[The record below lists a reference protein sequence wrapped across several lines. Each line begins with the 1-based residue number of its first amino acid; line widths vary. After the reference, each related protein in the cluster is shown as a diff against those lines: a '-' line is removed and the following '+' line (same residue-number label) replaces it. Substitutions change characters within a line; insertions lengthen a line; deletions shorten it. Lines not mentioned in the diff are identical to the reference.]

1 MFVVAIIGDV
11 TATQQSVCCGA
22 MGEKSS
28 STSTLV
34 VAEIGP
40 KRWCRVVRASGLSR
54 PCDLLFPPQLLYR
67 KNSRFQ
73 TGVRHVFAV
82 VSDGTNAH
90 LAYVLAMRGQD
101 CCLIDVRAH
110 SHSCDAAFE
119 VLIDHWHGV
128 AERLGATSMIG
139 PVGAFAFLTD
149 GVAAGDAEEVKS
161 IHIPVYPATL
171 VDSLLRRGYV
181 HAWSGAV
188 WGRCGKRAVQ
198 DHERYQPHAGVQGG
212 TWMSVV
218 SSVRKLE
225 EVLSA
230 SFTTLPWHRG
240 RGAAVSA
247 LAISYAPVFSPALA
261 LAGEHDARTVGAVL
275 MYRDVDFVPAF
286 VYTLPRMLQKIWL
299 WLASRQSHLLHVSVI
314 GLLPEARNSRIALA
328 LFRATRHAFSRA
340 EAVTTSWVRSENRAS
355 QLMCERAGL
364 SPLQHRTVFHKVLS
378 TISNH

>member
-1 MFVVAIIGDV
+1 
-11 TATQQSVCCGA
+11 
-22 MGEKSS
+22 MGEHLRSS
-28 STSTLV
+28 PVLE
-34 VAEIGP
+34 VAEIDR
-40 KRWCRVVRASGLSR
+40 KRWCRIVRASGLSR
-54 PCDLLFPPQLLYR
+54 PWDLLFPPQALYR
-67 KNSRFQ
+67 RKSRFE
-73 TGVRHVFAV
+73 TGNQHVFGLV
-82 VSDGTNAH
+82 TNGSDTH

-101 CCLIDVRAH
+101 CCLIDVRGPEETSESAIN
-110 SHSCDAAFE
+110 
-119 VLIDHWHGV
+119 VMIDHWHGV

-149 GVAAGDAEEVKS
+149 GVAEPGDREMKS

-171 VDSLLRRGYV
+171 VDCFIRRGYV

-188 WGRCGKRAVQ
+188 WGQHGRPATNDYEQ
-198 DHERYQPHAGVQGG
+198 YPLQTGVQRG
-212 TWMSVV
+212 TWMSAA
-218 SSVRKLE
+218 SFVRKLE
-225 EVLSA
+225 RVLSA

-299 WLASRQSHLLHVSVI
+299 WLASRQSRLLHVSVI

-328 LFRATRHAFSRA
+328 LFRSTRHAFSRA

-364 SPLQHRTVFHKVLS
+364 SPLQNRTVYHKVLS
-378 TISNH
+378 TIFNH

>member
-1 MFVVAIIGDV
+1 
-11 TATQQSVCCGA
+11 
-22 MGEKSS
+22 MGEHLRSS
-28 STSTLV
+28 PVLE
-34 VAEIGP
+34 VAEIDR
-40 KRWCRVVRASGLSR
+40 KRWCRIVRASGLSR
-54 PCDLLFPPQLLYR
+54 PWDLLFPPQALYR
-67 KNSRFQ
+67 RKSRFE
-73 TGVRHVFAV
+73 TGDHHVFGLV
-82 VSDGTNAH
+82 TNGSDTH
-90 LAYVLAMRGQD
+90 LAYVLAMRGQS
-101 CCLIDVRAH
+101 CCLIDVRGPEETSDSAIN
-110 SHSCDAAFE
+110 
-119 VLIDHWHGV
+119 VMIDHWHGV

-188 WGRCGKRAVQ
+188 WGQCGKRAVQ
-198 DHERYQPHAGVQGG
+198 DHERYQPHAGVQRG

-240 RGAAVSA
+240 RGAAVASLA
-247 LAISYAPVFSPALA
+247 LSYAPVYSPMLA
-261 LAGEHDARTVGAVL
+261 LAGVHHARTVGAVL
-275 MYRDVDFVPAF
+275 MYRDVASVPAF
-286 VYTLPRMLQKIWL
+286 VYSLPRILQKIWL
-299 WLASRQSHLLHVSVI
+299 WAASRRSDLLHVSVI
-314 GLLPEARNSRIALA
+314 GLLPEARNSRIAVA
-328 LFRATRHAFSRA
+328 LFMATRHAFSMA
-340 EAVTTSWVRSENRAS
+340 AAVTTSWVRSENRAS
-355 QLMCERAGL
+355 QMMCERAGL